1 MKNFV
6 LIVIIAFGLAC
17 SSFVALAQSPQ
28 DKVDFG
34 PKETL
39 SVVSNDKTHTFTIE
53 VADTPTELAYGMMFR
68 DEIAPDEGM
77 LLEFG
82 EERIASI
89 WMKNT
94 SVFLDVIFV
103 RADGRIL
110 KIEHSAKPYSLRSMT
125 SEALVTGVLEIA
137 GGQAH
142 ALGIQPGD
150 KVQHSYFSTAPE

>member
-53 VADTPTELAYGMMFR
+53 ARCGLQAGCADHPARFR
-68 DEIAPDEGM
+68 
-77 LLEFG
+77 
-82 EERIASI
+82 
-89 WMKNT
+89 
-94 SVFLDVIFV
+94 
-103 RADGRIL
+103 
-110 KIEHSAKPYSLRSMT
+110 
-125 SEALVTGVLEIA
+125 
-137 GGQAH
+137 
-142 ALGIQPGD
+142 
-150 KVQHSYFSTAPE
+150 